1 MFKKILIPVDVMDEE
16 DTQKLLT
23 TAKALTE
30 NWECDRH
37 VVTVTPN
44 MGMAIVG
51 SYFDANFEAESR
63 KAAAEQLSAAIVQS
77 GLDATQHVLTG
88 TVYDRVIELA
98 ASLKADLIL
107 ISAQQPD
114 LRDYLLG
121 SNAARIVRHSKQ
133 SVLVLRG

>member
-1 MFKKILIPVDVMDEE
+1 MFKKILIPVDVAVKD
-16 DTQKLLT
+16 DTQKLLQA
-23 TAKALTE
+23 AKTLSADWSCE
-30 NWECDRH
+30 RH

-51 SYFDANFEAESR
+51 SYFDENHLAEGR
-63 KAAAEQLSAAIVQS
+63 KAAAEQLEQAAADA
-77 GLDATQHVLTG
+77 GLEATQHVLSG

-98 ASLKADLIL
+98 TTLDADLI
-107 ISAQQPD
+107 IIGAHQPD

-121 SNAARIVRHSKQ
+121 SNAARVVRHSNR